1 MKKKD
6 DHHFLG
12 SFRSQSSSTTTS
24 STRSLT
30 PTRPPAILSSQPQHH
45 HYQTTSGAASKLLLP
60 SSSSFGSSSTSSIR
74 SASSTTPTNRLMS
87 SSSSHHHHHNH
98 HQNHPHKVEH
108 NYKFKRICSMA
119 LKLFGTYN
127 TAGSSGGNSGGL
139 AANEDE
145 DKPVSSSSPSLASYS
160 NDISND
166 VLMNVDM
173 AAAALRYD
181 YESMMAKAHSVA
193 AAASSSS
200 SRASSCAAEVRSS
213 SDSVDQDDISR
224 LARVKSLRKIAAAV
238 NSGAAVVASQ
248 KLTTFQPQL
257 PIQQTQSQQQ
267 KQLTPDM
274 AARRIQA
281 AFRYIIDHIYLL
293 QL

>member
-1 MKKKD
+1 
-6 DHHFLG
+6 
-12 SFRSQSSSTTTS
+12 
-24 STRSLT
+24 
-30 PTRPPAILSSQPQHH
+30 
-45 HYQTTSGAASKLLLP
+45 
-60 SSSSFGSSSTSSIR
+60 
-74 SASSTTPTNRLMS
+74 
-87 SSSSHHHHHNH
+87 
-98 HQNHPHKVEH
+98 
-108 NYKFKRICSMA
+108 
-119 LKLFGTYN
+119 
-127 TAGSSGGNSGGL
+127 
-139 AANEDE
+139 
-145 DKPVSSSSPSLASYS
+145 
-160 NDISND
+160 
-166 VLMNVDM
+166 MNVDM

-200 SRASSCAAEVRSS
+200 SRASSCAAELRSS

-257 PIQQTQSQQQ
+257 PIQQTLSQQQ

-293 QL
+293 QLYLK

>member
-1 MKKKD
+1 
-6 DHHFLG
+6 
-12 SFRSQSSSTTTS
+12 
-24 STRSLT
+24 
-30 PTRPPAILSSQPQHH
+30 
-45 HYQTTSGAASKLLLP
+45 
-60 SSSSFGSSSTSSIR
+60 
-74 SASSTTPTNRLMS
+74 
-87 SSSSHHHHHNH
+87 
-98 HQNHPHKVEH
+98 
-108 NYKFKRICSMA
+108 MA